1 MATNPNSNIEFLNN
15 EFESLFQQF
24 LQATHPWHEELL
36 LAEASAVLREIGES
50 HNVA

>member
-1 MATNPNSNIEFLNN
+1 MAMNPNLEFLNN

-36 LAEASAVLREIGES
+36 LAEAAGVLREIGETS
-50 HNVA
+50 NVA